1 MSVTARDLIAGY
13 LAELRAGLRVP
24 AAEAELIASVPA

>member
-1 MSVTARDLIAGY
+1 MTVTAPDLIAGY

-24 AAEAELIASVPA
+24 PRTRRS